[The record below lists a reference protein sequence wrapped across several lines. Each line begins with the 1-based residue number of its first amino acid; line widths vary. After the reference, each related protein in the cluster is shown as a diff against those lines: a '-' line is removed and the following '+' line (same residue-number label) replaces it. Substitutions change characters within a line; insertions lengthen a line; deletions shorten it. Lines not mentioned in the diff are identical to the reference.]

1 MLIYTPNAPS
11 VSTNNL
17 ISSSRVDL
25 TITEPGSNGGSVITS
40 YKIYIN
46 GSYTG
51 STGYAGTTMTYQAT
65 NLTASTQYTFTVT
78 AVNEIGEG
86 SPSAGSITTTMNAP
100 SVTTTVVSVSQ
111 VNLTISPPTNNIQQN
126 PITSYKI
133 YINGNSTNAG
143 SATADVSGNATY
155 IASSLTPNT
164 GYSFTVA
171 AVSIDGEGAKSTVAT
186 ATTSNIVP
194 NAPTI
199 TATAASSSQINI
211 AITPP
216 ASNGGT
222 AITSYKVYLNN
233 VLNGSTT
240 TTSYSATGLSANTS
254 YSFTV
259 SAVNALG
266 EGSQSSAASATTS
279 NIVPNAP
286 TITATAVS
294 TSQGNSYT
302 AEMEWQGVDEL
313 NADDIPIPVFF
324 IGYTATNTIYNN
336 NIATNF
342 AEITLQPGTYNYT
355 GLISYSFVVS
365 SEPWVLPTIAFV
377 NASNLNIISTL
388 YQSTQQ
394 FVGDEGTQITS
405 NSFTL
410 TAPTTVSIRYYNG
423 AGGYYN
429 IAAGEYGYSVVR
441 LSLAFSSPP
450 VSTHQINIAIT
461 PPASNGGTA
470 ITSYKVYRN
479 GVYNESTTTTSYSA
493 TGLSAST
500 SYSFT
505 VSAVNALGEGSQ
517 SSAASATTSNIVP
530 NAPTITATAVSSSQ
544 INIAITPP
552 ASNGGTAITS
562 YKVYRNGV
570 YNESTTTTS
579 YSATGLSANTP
590 YSFTVSA
597 VNALG
602 EGSQSSAASATTSNI
617 VPNAPTITATATS
630 SSQINIAI
638 TAPASNGGT
647 AITSY
652 KVYRNGVYNNE
663 STTTTSYSATGLS
676 ANTPYSFTVSAVNAL
691 GEGAKS
697 SAASATT
704 SNIVPN
710 APTITAT
717 AVSTSQINIAITA
730 PASNGGTA
738 ITSYKVYRN
747 GVYNES
753 TTTTSYY
760 AIGLSASTSYSFTVS
775 DVNALGEGT
784 KSSAASATT
793 TSPTVPRAPTIS
805 TSASSSS
812 AGSFFYVT
820 ITPPSSNGGAAITS
834 YNIYNNGYAFGT
846 TYTTSYTFNAT
857 AYVYSPTLYNI
868 TVRAVNAVGQ
878 GPSSANSAVTVYPYS
893 AP

>member
-1 MLIYTPNAPS
+1 MNAPS
-11 VSTNNL
+11 VSATV
-17 ISSSRVDL
+17 S
-25 TITEPGSNGGSVITS
+25 
-40 YKIYIN
+40 
-46 GSYTG
+46 G
-51 STGYAGTTMTYQAT
+51 STQ
-65 NLTASTQYTFTVT
+65 
-78 AVNEIGEG
+78 I
-86 SPSAGSITTTMNAP
+86 
-100 SVTTTVVSVSQ
+100 
-111 VNLTISPPTNNIQQN
+111 NLTILPPLNNIQQN

-143 SATADVSGNATY
+143 SATADASGNATY

-199 TATAASSSQINI
+199 AATAASTSQINI
-211 AITPP
+211 AITAP

-222 AITSYKVYLNN
+222 AITSYNVYLNN

-259 SAVNALG
+259 RAVNALG

-294 TSQGNSYT
+294 TSQ
-302 AEMEWQGVDEL
+302 
-313 NADDIPIPVFF
+313 
-324 IGYTATNTIYNN
+324 
-336 NIATNF
+336 
-342 AEITLQPGTYNYT
+342 
-355 GLISYSFVVS
+355 
-365 SEPWVLPTIAFV
+365 
-377 NASNLNIISTL
+377 
-388 YQSTQQ
+388 
-394 FVGDEGTQITS
+394 
-405 NSFTL
+405 
-410 TAPTTVSIRYYNG
+410 
-423 AGGYYN
+423 
-429 IAAGEYGYSVVR
+429 
-441 LSLAFSSPP
+441 
-450 VSTHQINIAIT
+450 INI
-461 PPASNGGTA
+461 S
-470 ITSYKVYRN
+470 
-479 GVYNESTTTTSYSA
+479 
-493 TGLSAST
+493 
-500 SYSFT
+500 
-505 VSAVNALGEGSQ
+505 
-517 SSAASATTSNIVP
+517 
-530 NAPTITATAVSSSQ
+530 
-544 INIAITPP
+544 ITPP

-717 AVSTSQINIAITA
+717 AVSTSQINISIT
-730 PASNGGTA
+730 PPVSNGGTA
-738 ITSYKVYRN
+738 ITSYKVYLNSVLN
-747 GVYNES
+747 GT
-753 TTTTSYY
+753 TTTTSYS
-760 AIGLSASTSYSFTVS
+760 ATGLSASTSYSFTVS
-775 DVNALGEGT
+775 AVNALGEGT

-793 TSPTVPRAPTIS
+793 TSPTVPGAPTIS